1 MAETSVNPAAVL
13 AAFGIASIAAA
24 TPVQGGWDTLIW
36 KVEFGGAAYALRLFR
51 AEQVETCR
59 RETAAMRAAAAH
71 GIPVPHIHAEG
82 AWEGRPALL
91 LSWCPGVVLL
101 DALRQAPWRA
111 WPLGIAFGRMQA
123 RIHAVPAPEPLRARR
138 DAWIERAGPDEHEL
152 KEQLRAL
159 RLAGGLEEDAL
170 LHLDYHPLN
179 LLVEGG
185 RITCVLDWANA
196 AAGDPRAD
204 LARTLTILRLAPA
217 PPGTPRLRL
226 ALLRLLLELGWRR
239 GYRQQRGAWPGDM
252 ALFYAWAGA
261 AMARD
266 LTPRLRQPRA
276 WLTAHDLV
284 RIHRWTVAWKRRAG
298 IGPASPA
305 PAGG

>member
-1 MAETSVNPAAVL
+1 MHEADVDPAAVL
-13 AAFGIASIAAA
+13 AALGIPPAAAA
-24 TPVQGGWDTLIW
+24 TPVQGGWDTLLW
-36 KVEFGGAAYALRLFR
+36 KVEHSGATYALRLFR

-71 GIPVPHIHAEG
+71 GIPVPHLHAEG
-82 AWEGRPALL
+82 AWKDRPALL
-91 LSWCPGVVLL
+91 LSWCPGTVLL
-101 DALRQAPWRA
+101 AALRQAPWQA

-123 RIHAVPAPEPLRARR
+123 RIHTVPAPEPLRARR
-138 DAWIERAGPDEHEL
+138 EAWIEWAGPDEHEL
-152 KEQLRAL
+152 KARLRTL
-159 RLAGGLEEDAL
+159 CLADGLEDTL

-179 LLVEGG
+179 VLVEGG

-204 LARTLTILRLAPA
+204 LARTLTLLRLAPA

-226 ALLRLLLELGWRR
+226 ALLRLLLELARRR
-239 GYRQQRGAWPGDM
+239 GYRQERGGWPGGM

-298 IGPASPA
+298 ISPASPA
-305 PAGG
+305 PAGS

>member
-1 MAETSVNPAAVL
+1 MHEANVDPAAVM
-13 AAFGIASIAAA
+13 AALGLGPMTAA
-24 TPVQGGWDTLIW
+24 TPVQGGWDTLLW
-36 KVEFGGAAYALRLFR
+36 KVEHGGITYALRLFR
-51 AEQVETCR
+51 AEQVETCH
-59 RETAAMRAAAAH
+59 RETAAMRTAAVH
-71 GIPVPHIHAEG
+71 GIPVPHIYREG
-82 AWEGRPALL
+82 SWEGRPVLL
-91 LSWCPGVVLL
+91 LSWCPGIVLL
-101 DALRQAPWRA
+101 EPLRHAPWQA

-123 RIHAVPAPEPLRARR
+123 RIHAVPAPDLLRARG
-138 DAWIERAGPDEHEL
+138 DVWIERAGPDEHAL
-152 KEQLRAL
+152 KERLRAL
-159 RLAGGLEEDAL
+159 PLEQEAL

-179 LLVEGG
+179 VLVQGG

-217 PPGTPRLRL
+217 PPGTPRLHL

-239 GYRQQRGAWPGDM
+239 GYRQQRGSWPGDM

-284 RIHRWTVAWKRRAG
+284 RIHRWTAAWKRRAG
-298 IGPASPA
+298 IRAASPA